1 LVSTTRWVGMSKNMR
16 VSVILEMN
24 GYLPC
29 VAGTEDSATPKIV
42 INPFFR
48 NIIIYGEYM
57 SFAKIFINETL
68 HV

>member
-1 LVSTTRWVGMSKNMR
+1 MRKNMR

-24 GYLPC
+24 SCLPY
-29 VAGTEDSATPKIV
+29 VAGTDGSTTPKIV

-48 NIIIYGEYM
+48 NTIIYGEYM
-57 SFAKIFINETL
+57 SFAKVFINETL